1 MSPVSPSNSPS
12 TSASPWPPW
21 KAYLDE
27 VSPDGL
33 DARLKDHGTRVT
45 TGLTRLAEVGEDRA
59 GVTYAPGKWSVRQVV
74 GHLVVSH
81 RIFVTRAV
89 CIARGEAR
97 NLPGY
102 DENAYADGWPYEGVT
117 LAALARAYAAEAA
130 ATLAWLPLWSAAD
143 RAREGVANG
152 TRVTPDQLL
161 RALIGHELHHFSVL
175 RDRYG
180 LDILT

>member
-1 MSPVSPSNSPS
+1 MSPTSPS
-12 TSASPWPPW
+12 TSPSPPSLWPPW
-21 KAYLDE
+21 KAYLD
-27 VSPDGL
+27 VVPPDGL
-33 DARLKDHGTRVT
+33 DARLKDHCTRAT
-45 TGLTRLAEVGEDRA
+45 MGLARLAEVHGERA
-59 GVTYAPGKWSVRQVV
+59 GATYAPGKWSVRQVA

-81 RIFVTRAV
+81 RIFVTRAA
-89 CIARGEAR
+89 CIARGEVQ

-102 DENAYADGWPYEGVT
+102 DENAYADGWPHEDVP
-117 LAALARAYAAEAA
+117 LAALAQAYAAEAA
-130 ATLAWLPLWSAAD
+130 ATTAWLALWSAAD